1 MCVFPNGFFLS
12 RDMEDA
18 RKYSNPQR
26 KVQFYRKDKKLFFYK
41 NNYTIVYSGF
51 EKRCQKNDGFIDFW
65 IKG

>member
-1 MCVFPNGFFLS
+1 
-12 RDMEDA
+12 MEDA

-26 KVQFYRKDKKLFFYK
+26 KVQQFYRKDKKIFFYK